1 LLASERQ
8 ATTVN
13 KQCKKGLTT
22 VKTINIPSE
31 SPPWSTVYAVAD
43 AKIQDAWML
52 VGGLMVQL
60 HAIMGGFEARP
71 TTDMD
76 LPVDL
81 MSDRRGVSKIRGAL
95 STHGFIVQPGT
106 LTGYTTRMRT
116 ANGSEVD
123 LLVADHLPKSLER
136 SASLDGDP
144 ILSMPGGA
152 QAVERSIR
160 VIIADDRKRS
170 MIRIPDLL
178 GALMLKSAAFAAD
191 HAGYGERH
199 LYDAAMLASL
209 IDDPDAEKTR
219 LHSRT
224 DRKRTKLLHE
234 QMTENSPYWERLD
247 ETHRQNG
254 LDAIEVLA
262 EW

>member
-1 LLASERQ
+1 
-8 ATTVN
+8 
-13 KQCKKGLTT
+13 

-31 SPPWSTVYAVAD
+31 SPPWSTVYDVAD
-43 AKIQDAWML
+43 ANIQDAWML
-52 VGGLMVQL
+52 IGGLMVQL
-60 HAIMGGFEARP
+60 HAIMGGFEVRP

-76 LPVDL
+76 LLVDL
-81 MSDRRGVSKIRGAL
+81 MSDRRGVSKIRGVL
-95 STHGFIVQPGT
+95 SMHGFIVQPGT
-106 LTGYTTRMRT
+106 LTGYTTRMRA
-116 ANGSEVD
+116 ANGNEAD
-123 LLVADHLPKSLER
+123 LLVADHLPQSFER
-136 SASLDGDP
+136 DASLDGNP

-152 QAVERSIR
+152 QAIERSMR

-209 IDDPDAEKTR
+209 IDDPDAEKTH

-224 DRKRTKLLHE
+224 DRKRIKLLRE

-247 ETHRQNG
+247 EVHRQNG
-254 LDAIEVLA
+254 LDTIEVLS